1 MPHRP
6 SRPSLSLLSALPL
19 PLLVVS
25 GALHAETGGAAHCAA
40 IATAADRLACYD
52 AVYQR
57 GPDDTRA
64 ADAAARVAAAL
75 QQAQA
80 QAELEI
86 GVGSTDTDVETAVA
100 ASTDAGDMQSSDPRR
115 WGALRNRIM
124 QWLPAG
130 LNPDTGQLVPLDDPA
145 AALANAGRG
154 SQLDRRWELARD
166 SKLGVFNLR
175 SYKPIYALPLFWASD
190 TNPAPSSANP
200 NNTVTE
206 PVHTQPLEGK
216 FQISFKTKIV
226 ENLFGDNGD
235 LWGGYTQ
242 TSRWQMFNGDESR
255 PFRETNYEPELILLF
270 RNRYHIGEWSGRMA
284 GIGINHQSNGR
295 GDPQSRSWNR
305 IVGTIGLDR
314 ENWALVVRPW
324 WRVPEGSREDNNPDI
339 EDYIGRGDAM
349 LVWRHGDHELAAIAR
364 HSLRTGDRS
373 RGSLQLDWG
382 FPLDGPLRGH
392 VQVFSGYGESL
403 IDYNHKSTY
412 VGLGISLVEWF

>member
-1 MPHRP
+1 MPP
-6 SRPSLSLLSALPL
+6 SPNRLAASLLSTLTLWAM
-19 PLLVVS
+19 S
-25 GALHAETGGAAHCAA
+25 GAVCAETVSAAHCAA
-40 IATAADRLACYD
+40 IGTAAERLACYD

-64 ADAAARVAAAL
+64 ADDAARLAAAL

-80 QAELEI
+80 ELEAESAA
-86 GVGSTDTDVETAVA
+86 GTGDAALAADADTDTAQ
-100 ASTDAGDMQSSDPRR
+100 STDPRR

-175 SYKPIYALPLFWASD
+175 AYKPIYALPLFWASD
-190 TNPAPSSANP
+190 TNPAPTSANP

-206 PVHTQPLEGK
+206 PVHTQALEGK
-216 FQISFKTKIV
+216 FQVSFKTKIV

-242 TSRWQMFNGDESR
+242 TSRWQMFNGEESR
-255 PFRETNYEPELILLF
+255 PFRETNYEPELMLLF

-305 IVGTIGLDR
+305 IIGTIGLDR
-314 ENWALVVRPW
+314 EDWALVVRPW
-324 WRVPEGSREDNNPDI
+324 WRVPEGSSEDNNPDI

-349 LVWRHGDHELAAIAR
+349 LVWRHGGHELAAIAR

-373 RGSLQLDWG
+373 RGSLQLDWA